1 MNSQFHIV
9 IQISEQMSADNST
22 GIRIPS
28 VFVGHTT
35 GVALVTYMTPEVV
48 LIINDELPFN
58 INTQLILPFSIL
70 IGLCFIIMVRD
81 LKLNG
86 LFLL

>member
-1 MNSQFHIV
+1 MICLNPYSIT
-9 IQISEQMSADNST
+9 EQMSAENIT

-35 GVALVTYMTPEVV
+35 GKALATYFTTEVV

-70 IGLCFIIMVRD
+70 IGMCFIIMVRN
-81 LKLNG
+81 LE
-86 LFLL
+86 F